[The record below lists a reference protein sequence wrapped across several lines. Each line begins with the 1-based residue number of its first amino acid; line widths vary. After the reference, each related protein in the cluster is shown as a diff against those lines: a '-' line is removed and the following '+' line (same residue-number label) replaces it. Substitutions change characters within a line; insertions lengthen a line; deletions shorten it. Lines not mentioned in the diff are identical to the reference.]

1 MQKTLLVILV
11 VLVTFGLGVL
21 LWHFFQPLFWATT
34 LAAIFYP
41 LQVFLR
47 SRFHGRKSLAAGL
60 TLTIIVLAVLLPL
73 ALLASAVLSELLT
86 YYGRMQAGEVDPA
99 APIRWLQSMLP
110 SLNNLLSRLGID
122 LSRVGQDLAS
132 GVLSV
137 GRLAAGYALSAGQ
150 NVLQFALM
158 FVVMLYVLFFA
169 LRDGDQLVEHLA
181 HALPLGDNRER
192 ALMKKFAEVARAT
205 IKGSV
210 LIGVLQGTLGGLLFV
225 AVGIDGAVF
234 WGVIMIF
241 LSFVPALGSA
251 LVWLPTVFIFA
262 AQGAWV
268 RALIVLTFGI
278 SVILLLDN
286 LLRPRLVGRETR
298 LPDYL
303 VLLSSLG
310 GVASFGFSGLIIG
323 PVVAA
328 LFLAVWS
335 MWIADGEAR
344 AHL

>member
-11 VLVTFGLGVL
+11 VLVTFGLGAL
-21 LWHFFQPLFWATT
+21 LWHFLQPLFWATT

-41 LQVFLR
+41 LQTFFR
-47 SRFHGRKSLAAGL
+47 DKCRGRNSLAAAL
-60 TLTIIVLAVLLPL
+60 TLTVIVLAVLLPM
-73 ALLASAVLSELLT
+73 ALLASAVLSEILT
-86 YYGRMQAGEVDPA
+86 YYARMQAGELDPA
-99 APIRWLQSMLP
+99 APIRWLQSMVP
-110 SLNNLLSRLGID
+110 SLNIVLARLGID
-122 LSRVGQDLAS
+122 LSRLGQDVAS
-132 GVLSV
+132 GVLST
-137 GRLAAGYALSAGQ
+137 GRMAAGYALSAGQ

-169 LRDGDQLVEHLA
+169 VRDGEQLVEHLA

-210 LIGVLQGTLGGLLFV
+210 LIGVLQGTLGGLLF
-225 AVGIDGAVF
+225 AAMGIDGAVF

-241 LSFVPALGSA
+241 LSLVPAVGSA
-251 LVWLPTVFIFA
+251 LVWLPTALIFIA
-262 AQGAWV
+262 EGDWV
-268 RALIVLTFGI
+268 RALIVLAFGV

-310 GVASFGFSGLIIG
+310 GVASFGFSGLVIG
-323 PVVAA
+323 PVIAA

-335 MWIADGEAR
+335 MWIAEGESR
-344 AHL
+344 AHR